1 MRKLFKIIGPRL
13 KGLDYGMLVSFIILG
28 ILGVIMI
35 YSASMVSASKG
46 ALTGGI
52 SIESN
57 YFMKRQFIFLVIGSL
72 AVIFIATCI
81 NINVFKRSNVQKMIV
96 LGTLVLLLITILIGK
111 EINGSRNWIN
121 LGIFSLQSSEFL
133 KLASIFYL
141 SYIINQRVTS
151 RKDYSLK
158 HMLSP
163 LAILG
168 VGLLLVLMQGDLGG
182 TLLTVAII
190 GCILIYSDIKNKI
203 KFQIS
208 VITLIPLFAY
218 GVYTLIFDAKN
229 LYRLKRIKVMLDP
242 FKYEND
248 AGYQLTS
255 ALTSI
260 GNGGLTGRGLG
271 NGIAKLGYLPE
282 PHTDFI
288 FTVISEELGLLGV
301 LFTLIIYGYIL
312 VKGLIYANKTSNQFY
327 KLICVGVVSYIFMQV
342 FINLAG
348 VSGIIPL
355 TGVTLPLLSY
365 GGSSMLSIS
374 IAFGALL
381 AVARRINNQRKD
393 VVR

>member
-1 MRKLFKIIGPRL
+1 MKKNMKVIRRRL
-13 KGLDYGMLVSFIILG
+13 KGLDYGMLFSFIILG
-28 ILGVIMI
+28 VLGIIMI

-46 ALTGGI
+46 ALTGGVP
-52 SIESN
+52 IESN
-57 YFMKRQFIFLVIGSL
+57 YFMKRQFIFLIAGIS
-72 AVIFIATCI
+72 AVIFIALCI
-81 NINVFKRSNVQKMIV
+81 NINFFKNTHVQKLMV
-96 LGTLVLLLITILIGK
+96 FGTLCLLLITILIGK

-133 KLASIFYL
+133 KLTSIFYL
-141 SYIINQRVTS
+141 SYIINQRVRS
-151 RKDYSLK
+151 HKDYQLK
-158 HMLSP
+158 HMLAP

-168 VGLLLVLMQGDLGG
+168 IGLLLVLMQGDLGG

-203 KFQIS
+203 KFQIMG
-208 VITLIPLFAY
+208 ITLVPLVIY
-218 GVYTLIFDAKN
+218 GIYTLIFDSEN

-242 FKYEND
+242 FKYENND
-248 AGYQLTS
+248 GYQLTS

-260 GNGGLTGRGLG
+260 GNGGLTGKGLG
-271 NGIAKLGYLPE
+271 NGLAKLGYLPE

-301 LFTLIIYGYIL
+301 LFTLTIYGYIL
-312 VKGLIYANKTSNQFY
+312 LKGLIYANKTDNQFY

-348 VSGIIPL
+348 VSSIIPL

-381 AVARRINNQRKD
+381 AVARRINNDRKETLK
-393 VVR
+393 